1 MDMLVHIIEHAIED
15 TLPLIPF
22 LFVTYLAMEALEHK
36 AGERAEAAVRKAGSA
51 GPLVGALLGI
61 VPQCGFSA
69 AAATFYA
76 GRVITVGTL
85 VAVFLSTSDE
95 MVPLF
100 IAAQAPVPTLV
111 AILVAK
117 FAIALVVGFALD
129 AALRRLRRGDDGKL
143 HIHDLC
149 EQEHCSCCEHHSI
162 LRSALRHTVQ
172 VTLFILLVTALLGG
186 VIELIG
192 EDSFAAFM
200 GESPVLSVVAAAI
213 VGFVPNCAASVAI
226 TQLYLE
232 GALGLGALMAGLL
245 SNAGIGLLVL
255 FRTNRP
261 MAKNYQVAGILF
273 AVAVVCGLAVTALGI
288 SL

>member
-1 MDMLVHIIEHAIED
+1 MEMFVHALEHAFED
-15 TLPLIPF
+15 TIKLVPF

-36 AGERAEAAVRKAGSA
+36 AGDKAEQAVKRAGSA

-61 VPQCGFSA
+61 IPQCGFSA

-100 IAAQAPVPTLV
+100 IAAQVPVQDLAAILGIKFLV
-111 AILVAK
+111 AVVA
-117 FAIALVVGFALD
+117 GFALD
-129 AALRRLRRGDDGKL
+129 LALRRLHRAGDGKM

-149 EQEHCSCCEHHSI
+149 EQEHCACGERESV
-162 LRSALRHTVQ
+162 LLSALKHTVQ
-172 VTLFILLVTALLGG
+172 VTVFIFLVTFVLGG
-186 VIELIG
+186 VIEVVG
-192 EDSFAAFM
+192 EDALGRFM
-200 GESPVLSVVAAAI
+200 GASPLLSVVASSI
-213 VGFVPNCAASVAI
+213 VGFIPNCAASVAI

-232 GALGLGALMAGLL
+232 GTLGVGALVAGLL
-245 SNAGIGLLVL
+245 TNAGVGLLVL
-255 FRTNRP
+255 FRTSRP
-261 MAKNYQVAGILF
+261 MVKNFQIAGILLV
-273 AVAVVCGLAVTALGI
+273 VALASGFVIDLSGF